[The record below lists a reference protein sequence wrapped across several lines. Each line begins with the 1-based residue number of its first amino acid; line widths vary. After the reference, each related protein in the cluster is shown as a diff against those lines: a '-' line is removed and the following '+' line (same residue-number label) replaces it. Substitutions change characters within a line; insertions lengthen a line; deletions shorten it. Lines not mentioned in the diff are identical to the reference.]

1 MKYEFSY
8 GDPISEEDALAKLR
22 EMGLHAFAFD
32 INTETDEPLHWHEFE
47 GAAWIISGSGSFAD
61 ETGAVTHVKAGCHS
75 RFPAG
80 WLHQELAGTKV
91 RVAIGTNIPFKQ
103 WTHPINKE
111 PSSRPAELV
120 S

>member
-32 INTETDEPLHWHEFE
+32 VDTKTDEPLHWHEFE

-61 ETGAVTHVKAGCHS
+61 ETGAVTQVKAGYHS

-80 WLHQELAGTKV
+80 WLHRDLAGTKV
-91 RVAIGTNIPFKQ
+91 RVAFGTNIPFKQ

-111 PSSRPAELV
+111 PSIRPAELV